1 MKLTTILVALALAT
15 AGCAEAPYYGGGTT
29 DYYSGMNTAPNV
41 YIAPAP
47 VYVAPPAA
55 PVFIPRP
62 GTTPNVY
69 VPGSMPNAMW
79 PRGR

>member
-1 MKLTTILVALALAT
+1 MKLTTILAALALA
-15 AGCAEAPYYGGGTT
+15 GCAYSSGYSDRT
-29 DYYSGMNTAPNV
+29 DYLSGMNTAPNV

-47 VYVAPPAA
+47 VYVTPPAA

-69 VPGSMPNAMW
+69 NPGSTPNVYY
-79 PRGR
+79 RGR